1 MYTYSTLDVLFPIV
15 FIFIIVVIIVTVA
28 KKIGTWSKNNNSP
41 RITVQAKLVTKRQNT
56 TYSTHSNGG
65 DITGAP
71 GVYTVANT
79 QYYVTFQVESGDRIE
94 MSVSS
99 SEYGMLAEGDEG
111 KLTFQGT
118 RYISFE
124 REV

>member
-28 KKIGTWSKNNNSP
+28 KEIGTWSKNNNSP

-65 DITGAP
+65 DITGRHLVFIRWQIP
-71 GVYTVANT
+71 N
-79 QYYVTFQVESGDRIE
+79 I
-94 MSVSS
+94 M
-99 SEYGMLAEGDEG
+99 
-111 KLTFQGT
+111 
-118 RYISFE
+118 
-124 REV
+124 